1 MARRSYRFYVTASV
15 LALGAWSAWAAPVMA
30 QAGNAAAAPVEE
42 VTVTGTSIRGTA
54 PVGSSVTTV
63 TSEDIKAT
71 GATSVQGVLAS
82 VPQLMGMGMV
92 DGGTTGQGAQQA
104 LIHQLGQSAS
114 TSTLTLIDGHRAPTS
129 GTNHSFVDPNMIPI
143 NMLERVEVLADG
155 VSAVYGSDA
164 IAGVVNFITR
174 KRYEGIQITGSAGF
188 ADGKQDVNLGFLA
201 GSAWDTGSALFAYS
215 FTRQGALANTAR
227 SWTYPDHSALGP
239 IAKNRASLNC
249 EPASLQPAGQ
259 SLIWLNATSTSG
271 LTNTQNNF
279 LCSDWKYADLIPKT
293 TRNNAMMKLEQN
305 FGDRWKLDADLLYAT
320 RDVRSRRSRGTLTA
334 TAFGAGAQANPF
346 YTNPV
351 GYTGTATSQTIRWD
365 SNALLGPGAYNFS
378 ADQTVYG
385 DVNLEYKMFGDWT
398 VDLLALVGRDDS
410 AVGFN
415 GGLNAS
421 AATLALN
428 GTTNSGGSL
437 TQVVPNTNIVYTQL
451 PLNATNALDVWNPAG
466 ATNRTSAAVIAG
478 LRDDSQNSHL
488 VSGMSQARLQAQ
500 GTLFEMPAGPVKLA
514 IGGEAYRVSL
524 YEYLAQGQG
533 AGPTSNSAVYRQ
545 WHFSRDVQS
554 AYAEANIPLI
564 GRDQGIPLMQELT
577 MDVSGRLDHYNDFGN
592 TTNPKIAF
600 DWRVYDDLKLRTDWS
615 TSFVAPPEDEIGGDG
630 TWNNTNYVSTT
641 QNASLPVALFP
652 MVTQLGIPG
661 CTAASVSCSIASLNG
676 IQAVNSN
683 PNQGPSHGRGWT
695 VGFDYT
701 PNWLQGFT
709 WHFTL
714 WNAKFKGGS
723 QGAPFATVT
732 TSASLSHLMTLYP
745 SCATPAQI
753 KAITGNLPL
762 VGAVPP
768 CTSYIYVQQNDGLL
782 NLDAQGIDT
791 DFEYIMPTDNWGTF
805 SIGDAIS
812 KFTHYVQSN
821 GPDGVPF
828 SVLNKSGA
836 HGSIGLQMRGNIGWN
851 YEGIGAQLFM
861 NYTGGYQNWN
871 SPDNAI
877 ILNSALNPAGGG
889 DRVSPNTT
897 FDLNLTYDFAD
908 GYVGDDQVSLNIRNL
923 FDKRPPYDSSTA
935 GYNAGIASPVGRLVT
950 IGITSKF

>member
-1 MARRSYRFYVTASV
+1 MRQRLHHLHLAASV
-15 LALGAWSAWAAPVMA
+15 IALAAASAWASPALA
-30 QAGNAAAAPVEE
+30 QQSAAAEPVES

-63 TSEDIKAT
+63 TQADIKAT
-71 GATSVQGVLAS
+71 GATSVTGILAS
-82 VPQLMGMGMV
+82 VPQLMGMGQV

-164 IAGVVNFITR
+164 VAGVVNFITR
-174 KRYEGIQITGSAGF
+174 KHFDGVEMTGNAGF
-188 ADGKQDVNLGFLA
+188 ADSKQDLNLGFLA
-201 GSAWDTGSALFAYS
+201 GSTWDTGSALFAYS

-227 SWTYPDHSALGP
+227 PWTYPDHTGVTPL
-239 IAKNRASLNC
+239 AKNRASLNC

-259 SLIWLNATSTSG
+259 SLIFLNASATSG
-271 LTNTQNNF
+271 LTNTQGNF

-293 TRNNAMMKLEQN
+293 VRNNAMMKFEQN
-305 FGDRWKLDADLLYAT
+305 FGDRWKLNADLLYAA
-320 RDVRSRRSRGTLTA
+320 RDVRARRSRGTLTA
-334 TAFGAGAQANPF
+334 TAFQTGAQANPF
-346 YTNPV
+346 YTNPA
-351 GYTGTATSQTIRWD
+351 GYAGAATSQTIRWD
-365 SNALLGPGAYNFS
+365 SNALLGPGAYSFS
-378 ADQTVYG
+378 NDQTVYG
-385 DVNLEYKMFGDWT
+385 DVNIEYKMFGDWT

-428 GTTNSGGSL
+428 GTTNSGGNT
-437 TQVVPNTNIVYTQL
+437 TQVVPNTNIVYTQS
-451 PLNATNALDVWNPAG
+451 LNPANALDVWNPA
-466 ATNRTSAAVIAG
+466 AKNRTSGNVIKG
-478 LRDDSQNSHL
+478 LIDDAQNSHL

-500 GTLFEMPAGPVKLA
+500 GTLFNLPAGPVKLA

-554 AYAEANIPLI
+554 AYLEANIPLV
-564 GRDQGIPLMQELT
+564 GREQGIPLIQELT
-577 MDVSGRLDHYNDFGN
+577 LDVSGRLDHYNDFGN

-600 DWRVYDDLKLRTDWS
+600 DWRVIDDLKLRADWS

-630 TWNNTNYVSTT
+630 TWNNTNYSSTT
-641 QNASLPVALFP
+641 QNASLPIALFP
-652 MVTQLGIPG
+652 QATQLGVP
-661 CTAASVSCSIASLNG
+661 CTATSCNIATLNG

-695 VGFDYT
+695 VGFDFT
-701 PNWLQGFT
+701 PSWLQGFK
-709 WHFTL
+709 WGFTL

-732 TSASLSHLMTLYP
+732 TSQSLAHLMTLYP
-745 SCATPAQI
+745 GCATPAQI

-791 DFEYIMPTDNWGTF
+791 DFEYIVPTDHWGVF

-836 HGSIGLQMRGNIGWN
+836 HGSIALQMRGNIGWSYEN
-851 YEGIGAQLFM
+851 YGAQLFM

-871 SPDNAI
+871 SPDTAVV
-877 ILNSALNPAGGG
+877 LNSALNPSSGG

-897 FDLNLTYDFAD
+897 FDMNLTYDFQD
-908 GYVGDDQVSLNIRNL
+908 GYVGNDQISLTIRNL
-923 FDKRPPYDSSTA
+923 FDKRPPYDSSAA
-935 GYNAGIASPVGRLVT
+935 GYNAGIASPVGRL
-950 IGITSKF
+950 ITVGFTTKL